1 MACGVQQAALGALS
15 FVLWQRRLLHT
26 ARHGG
31 RSALMNLQVFRHRN
45 FAMGSLVAFTYGTAL
60 FGSTYLYPVYM
71 QMALG
76 LSPSYIGAA
85 LLPSGILL
93 AVTINIVGRLAD
105 RYPASRLVMLGLCL
119 LALSFGLNFTVHPA
133 QGLAWLWVWIIVG
146 RIGLGFILPSLN
158 LGAMRG
164 VPHTLIPQGSSI
176 INFIRMVGGATGV
189 SLCAIVLEWRL
200 SAHGAQL
207 GEVASAAALRAFN
220 ETFACLAA
228 LTALALLAAWH
239 LGRPE
244 RPAHKDE

>member
-1 MACGVQQAALGALS
+1 MRMQPEKPVKSPEQIAEDRDLR
-15 FVLWQRRLLHT
+15 RRLT
-26 ARHGG
+26 ESQIEANKRRGIPRPPKPPASPKPEKEPKPIEG
-31 RSALMNLQVFRHRN
+31 
-45 FAMGSLVAFTYGTAL
+45 VAVGYDMPSDTL
-60 FGSTYLYPVYM
+60 RQSSRW
-71 QMALG
+71 G
-76 LSPSYIGAA
+76 LSTLHNGSYDTGVE
-85 LLPSGILL
+85 S
-93 AVTINIVGRLAD
+93 
-105 RYPASRLVMLGLCL
+105 
-119 LALSFGLNFTVHPA
+119 
-133 QGLAWLWVWIIVG
+133 VG